1 MERKTMKRIKETQKL
16 PATSVYLIYLIAELL
31 LALYIQGR
39 IVLEL
44 RWYGL
49 NFIYATILA

>member
-1 MERKTMKRIKETQKL
+1 MMKRGKETQKL